1 MKTSKVV
8 FLLNEFPAL
17 TETFVLNQI
26 VFLIDKG
33 VDVHIF
39 SLYPGDFTR
48 LHDQYK
54 GYDLEKKVTY
64 VATLPQSPISRFR
77 EAFRFF
83 RQQDFMIAFDAA
95 IKCINP
101 FKYGLSGLK
110 ITHFLHCIRIW
121 QIHRFDLVH
130 AHFGIMGVFFANF
143 VSQGLFTNIPF
154 LVSFHG
160 YDLIPNNKLE
170 NIKKYQN
177 LFSFGKIFTVNS
189 RYTMS
194 LILKL
199 DQKLDSRIRL
209 LPMGIDTRLFDMETN
224 IKKEKNS
231 DVFKLVYVGR
241 LVEWKGADQ
250 AIKILEKVISK
261 YGIKNIE
268 LNIIGKG
275 PMYSSLENMIID
287 KGLQSFVNLR
297 GGQDQSIV
305 RSILSEADLFLY
317 SGREDKK
324 TGRAENQGLVLMEAQ
339 AMGVPVVA
347 FAIGGV
353 GEGIIDQETG
363 ILIPAGDIEG
373 FADSVVGLLLDKDKR
388 KAMGVSAR
396 QFVKEKFDTHVL
408 GNQLLEIYQEVLN

>member
-1 MKTSKVV
+1 MKTAKVA

-17 TETFVLNQI
+17 TETFILNQI

-33 VDVHIF
+33 VDIHIF
-39 SLYPGDFTR
+39 SLYPGDFSS

-54 GYDLEKKVTY
+54 RYDLEKKVTY
-64 VATLPQSPISRFR
+64 VATIPQSPISRFR
-77 EAFRFF
+77 EAYRFF
-83 RQQDFMIAFDAA
+83 RQQDFMIACGAA

-101 FKYGLSGLK
+101 FKNGLSGLK

-121 QIHRFDLVH
+121 RIHRFDLVH

-143 VSQGLFTNIPF
+143 VSQGLFKSIPF

-160 YDLIPNNKLE
+160 YDLIPNHKLE
-170 NIKKYQN
+170 NIKNYEN

-189 RYTMS
+189 RYTMG

-209 LPMGIDTRLFDMETN
+209 LPMGLDTRLFDVETHM
-224 IKKEKNS
+224 KKENHS
-231 DVFKLVYVGR
+231 DVFKLVYLGR

-250 AIKILEKVISK
+250 AIKILEMIIMK

-275 PMYSSLENMIID
+275 PMYSDLENMIID
-287 KGLQSFVNLR
+287 KELQSFINLR

-305 RSILSEADLFLY
+305 RAILSEADLFLY

-339 AMGVPVVA
+339 SMGVPVVA

-363 ILIPAGDIEG
+363 LLIPAGDIEG

-388 KAMGVSAR
+388 KAMGVAAR
-396 QFVKEKFDTHVL
+396 KFVKEKFDNHVL